1 MINLNVKIMKLKN
14 LHLIWDLIKV
24 KRIVKLEIGFLLWII
39 LRMMK
44 NVGNNFYKISLIT
57 LNKNVFI

>member
-1 MINLNVKIMKLKN
+1 MNLNVKIMKLKN

>member
-1 MINLNVKIMKLKN
+1 MKLKN